1 MKKVVFSLL
10 FVMSLSLAVSPVH
23 AAMGQWSTDDGET
36 REISAQSVEKED
48 SPAIKMMIAVAHI
61 GGILTWI
68 ALMAFLSTGT
78 LFFYRE
84 LKRKK

>member
-1 MKKVVFSLL
+1 MTE
-10 FVMSLSLAVSPVH
+10 
-23 AAMGQWSTDDGET
+23 AMNDDTTKNAFMQVE
-36 REISAQSVEKED
+36 EKED
-48 SPAIKMMIAVAHI
+48 SPAIKAMLAAAHI

>member
-1 MKKVVFSLL
+1 MITL
-10 FVMSLSLAVSPVH
+10 SLSVRPAY
-23 AAMGQWSTDDGET
+23 AAMGKWSTDDDGA
-36 REISAQSVEKED
+36 RGGYAQQEEKED
-48 SPAIKMMIAVAHI
+48 SPAIKAMIAAAHI

>member
-1 MKKVVFSLL
+1 MKKIL
-10 FVMSLSLAVSPVH
+10 MSLILMITLSLHVSPVQAH
-23 AAMGQWSTDDGET
+23 MTEAMNDDTTKNAFMQVE
-36 REISAQSVEKED
+36 EKED
-48 SPAIKMMIAVAHI
+48 SPAIKAMLAAAHI